1 MALPKKRKTDIDIKA
16 VDPQGGPKDWN
27 DQFLEQNKQFLP
39 RSVDFADLDGG
50 FVEYGGSNEY
60 IISLKERL
68 NKEGSFP
75 ISPSLAEYIER
86 NFNKEPFNLNEVVG
100 ITEFLGKQLKENF
113 DLNHVP
119 EKILVETVLG
129 DTSKSYHVKGKVFK
143 NQKYSP
149 LFYVPKTQVFQN
161 LYEKD
166 VHVEVDFDKYQKKDT
181 RGWKAFK
188 HQESGIKF
196 YCCVI

>member
-1 MALPKKRKTDIDIKA
+1 MLDISKLKNKKTLVK
-16 VDPQGGPKDWN
+16 
-27 DQFLEQNKQFLP
+27 L
-39 RSVDFADLDGG
+39 
-50 FVEYGGSNEY
+50 VEYSGNNEY

-143 NQKYSP
+143 NQKY
-149 LFYVPKTQVFQN
+149 
-161 LYEKD
+161 
-166 VHVEVDFDKYQKKDT
+166 
-181 RGWKAFK
+181 
-188 HQESGIKF
+188 
-196 YCCVI
+196 